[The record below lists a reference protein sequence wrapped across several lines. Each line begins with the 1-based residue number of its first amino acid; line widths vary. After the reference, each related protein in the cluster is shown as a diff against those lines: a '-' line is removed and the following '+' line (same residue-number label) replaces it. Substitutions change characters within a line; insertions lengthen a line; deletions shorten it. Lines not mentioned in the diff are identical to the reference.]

1 MAARTA
7 DTFGNIPHGGVY
19 GNLSAGVGSY
29 ADLSTNSAVA
39 LDTFDFVKIP
49 GGAQVVEGFIYST
62 QMTGTSTWALG
73 IKYAD
78 GTSTGGTT
86 GTNVLFAGTSSVIT
100 GLGQTSCRFQPFTN
114 DADTIAYV
122 THVSGPAH
130 TALDNATLVVKYIA
144 NYTK

>member
-1 MAARTA
+1 MAARQA
-7 DTFGNIPHGGVY
+7 DTFGNIPHNGVY

-29 ADLSTNSAVA
+29 TDLSTNSAVA

-49 GGAQVVEGFIYST
+49 AGAQVLEGFIFST

-86 GTNVLFAGTSSVIT
+86 GTNVLFSGTSSAIT
-100 GLGQTSCRFQPFTN
+100 GLSQTACRFTPFTN
-114 DADTIAYV
+114 DADTIAYA
-122 THVSGPAH
+122 THVTGPAH
-130 TALDNATLVVKYIA
+130 TALDNATLVLKFIA

>member
-1 MAARTA
+1 MAARIA
-7 DTFGNIPHGGVY
+7 DTFGAIPHNGVY

-39 LDTFDFVKIP
+39 LDTFDFAKIP
-49 GGAQVVEGFIYST
+49 AGAQVIEGFIYST

-73 IKYAD
+73 IRYAD

-86 GTNVLFAGTSSVIT
+86 GTNVLFSGTSSAIS
-100 GLGQTSCRFQPFTN
+100 GLSQTNCRFQPFTN

-130 TALDNATLVVKYIA
+130 TALDNATLVLKYIA
-144 NYTK
+144 TNTK